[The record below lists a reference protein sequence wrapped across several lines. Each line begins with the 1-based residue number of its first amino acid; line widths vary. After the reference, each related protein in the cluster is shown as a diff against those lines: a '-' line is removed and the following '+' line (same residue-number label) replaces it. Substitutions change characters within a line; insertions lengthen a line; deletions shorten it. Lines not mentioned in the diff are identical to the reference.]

1 MIKLIDLLIES
12 LSKDFEFPTFDYL
25 DDKEKNLVEGL
36 IFEFLDKLESKP
48 REFRHM
54 VASLIYDIQESGKEL
69 YGEKNPFHDV
79 TKAEM
84 AMVRDEP
91 ITLEFIK
98 DFIIEYPD
106 FVGYTST
113 RDDDLGRKLREILVN
128 WMSIKKPNSSKLYNT
143 LKKDIDRT
151 IIMHA
156 LDANI
161 NR

>member
-1 MIKLIDLLIES
+1 VIKLIDLLIES

-25 DDKEKNLVEGL
+25 DDKEKDLVEGL

-48 REFRHM
+48 QSFKTM
-54 VASLIYDIQESGKEL
+54 VASLIYKIQESGKEL

-106 FVGYTST
+106 FVGYTFT

-128 WMSIKKPNSSKLYNT
+128 WMSIKKPNSSKLYDT
-143 LKKDIDRT
+143 LKKDIDRS

>member
-25 DDKEKNLVEGL
+25 DDKEKDLVEGL

-48 REFRHM
+48 QSFKTM
-54 VASLIYDIQESGKEL
+54 VASLIYKIQESGKEL

-98 DFIIEYPD
+98 DFIIKYPD
-106 FVGYTST
+106 FVGYTFT
-113 RDDDLGRKLREILVN
+113 RDEDLGRKLRAILVN
-128 WMSIKKPNSSKLYNT
+128 WMSIKKPNSSKLYDT
-143 LKKDIDRT
+143 LKKDIDRS

>member
-25 DDKEKNLVEGL
+25 DDKEKDLVEGL

-48 REFRHM
+48 QEFRHM
-54 VASLIYDIQESGKEL
+54 VVRLIYKIQESGKEL

-98 DFIIEYPD
+98 DFFIEYPD

-113 RDDDLGRKLREILVN
+113 RDEDLGRKLREILVN
-128 WMSIKKPNSSKLYNT
+128 WMSIKKPNSSKLYDT
-143 LKKDIDRT
+143 LKKDIDRS

>member
-1 MIKLIDLLIES
+1 MIKLVDLLIES

-25 DDKEKNLVEGL
+25 DDKEKDLVEGL

-48 REFRHM
+48 QSFKTM
-54 VASLIYDIQESGKEL
+54 VASLIYKIQESGKEL

-98 DFIIEYPD
+98 DFIIKYPD
-106 FVGYTST
+106 FVGYTFT
-113 RDDDLGRKLREILVN
+113 RDEDLGRKLRAILVN
-128 WMSIKKPNSSKLYNT
+128 WMSIKKPNSSKLYDT
-143 LKKDIDRT
+143 LKKDIDRS